1 MANTQII
8 YSDEFDTELQFAFSR
23 SSGPGGQHVNK
34 VNTKVELRFN
44 INQSKLLDFLQKEI
58 LWKKLKNILTQDG
71 DLLVIS
77 QKTRSQLKN
86 KEIAI
91 EKFYKLLNDAL
102 KPIKKRKPTK
112 PSRSAKEK
120 RLKDKK
126 ALSEKK
132 SRRKL
137 EE

>member
-58 LWKKLKNILTQDG
+58 LWKKLKNTLTQDG

-112 PSRSAKEK
+112 PSKSAKEK

>member
-8 YSDEFDTELQFAFSR
+8 YSDEFDNELQFAFSR

-44 INQSKLLDFLQKEI
+44 VNQSKLLEVLQKAI
-58 LWKKLKNILTQDG
+58 LCEKLKNTLTQDG
-71 DLLVIS
+71 DLVVIS

-91 EKFYKLLNDAL
+91 EKFYTLLNNAL

-132 SRRKL
+132 SRRKR

>member
-44 INQSKLLDFLQKEI
+44 INQSKLLDVLQKEI

>member
-1 MANTQII
+1 MANIQII
-8 YSDEFDTELQFAFSR
+8 YSDEFDTELKYAFNR

-44 INQSKLLDFLQKEI
+44 INQSKLLDLSQKEI
-58 LWKKLKNILTQDG
+58 LREKLKNMLTQDG
-71 DLLVIS
+71 DLVVIS
-77 QKTRSQLKN
+77 QETRSQLKN
-86 KEIAI
+86 KEIAK
-91 EKFYKLLNDAL
+91 EKFYVLINKAL

-112 PSRSAKEK
+112 PSKSAREK

-126 ALSEKK
+126 ALSDKK
-132 SRRKL
+132 SRRKI

>member
-1 MANTQII
+1 MANIQII
-8 YSDEFDTELQFAFSR
+8 YSDEFDTELKFAFSR

-44 INQSKLLDFLQKEI
+44 INQSKLLDLSQKEI
-58 LWKKLKNILTQDG
+58 LREKLKNMLTQDG
-71 DLLVIS
+71 DLVVIS
-77 QKTRSQLKN
+77 QETRSQLKN
-86 KEIAI
+86 KEIAK
-91 EKFYKLLNDAL
+91 EKFYELINKAL

-112 PSRSAKEK
+112 PSKSAREK

-126 ALSEKK
+126 ALSDKK
-132 SRRKL
+132 SRRKI